1 MPSKSRHVKE
11 NRSDGH
17 ELPAFDSD
25 ALSSLTQKI
34 QNNLRKD
41 GPEKVSKPSPATLNG
56 KKVKKKKNKK
66 KEDENR
72 EPPMGSARVGAK
84 TEKKIG
90 KSQSGQKQNSSLIP
104 EFSQGKKRSRDGR
117 VKEPREQKSGENVN
131 GIKLGVRAP
140 KPASG
145 GDLNVDEDVQALG
158 GTQED
163 IDLVRNVP
171 SDSEI
176 EGEDESNGS
185 IATELQRFIRQLGV
199 DTVGKQQLANDNPAS
214 DSDDEAP
221 TLSQNAVVNGRA
233 NSDQP
238 NGPDMNVL
246 LTKTVGKGGKGTIP
260 LSFEPQSEWHA
271 VELPALPKFP
281 YEATAL
287 PKSLTDRLHEHAK
300 SLLEREN
307 KQYSAHKPSASSAH
321 QFYSTIMSTGTLSDK
336 ISALTLSVQESPV
349 HNMKALESLVGL
361 ARKRSRGQAVEVLGA
376 LKDLFGLGN
385 LLPSNRK
392 LRTFAGQP
400 AIPAVFEP
408 TNFQWTPKD
417 PLPKHLQASHLI
429 VWAYEDWLKA
439 IYFEVL
445 KIIET
450 WCNDEVVF
458 ARGKAVDY
466 LCQLLKEKPEQEA
479 NLLRLLVNKL
489 GDSDK
494 KIASKTSF
502 HILQLETTHPLMK
515 PTIITAI
522 ESDLLFR
529 PGQSLHAKYYATI
542 TLNQTVLSGT
552 EEGVARKLLDIYFS
566 LFVKLL
572 EKPESGK
579 PTDVDP
585 NKVIINRNG
594 EVQGGGAAGGKKAL
608 KKQAEKEKSTAA
620 DEELCEKM
628 ISAVLTGVNRAIPFI
643 STNDESFERH
653 IGTLFKVTHSS
664 NFNTSIQALMLIQ
677 QLTGTHQGLVDRFYR
692 TLYESLLDPRLLTSS
707 KQALYLN
714 LLFRA
719 LRSDLNLKR
728 VKAFAKRLLQVVALH
743 QPSFTCGTIY
753 LLRELESVFAN
764 LQAFIDQAPEDDDDE
779 EHFKDVDQGHSNVP
793 FTPNH
798 EAPLVNAV
806 STRGTQESRQ
816 YDGRKRDPEHSNAD
830 YSCLWELTPFLQ
842 HYHPSVS
849 LFASRL
855 LTHHPMPPKPDLSLN
870 TLIHFLDRFVYRN
883 PKTTNASRGASI
895 MQPMASGD
903 SSALLVSAYSNKGRN
918 RQPVN
923 SEAFWKQD
931 TGKVGA
937 DEVFFHRYFNALGK
951 GREKAK
957 KKKAD
962 KKRKDGEDS
971 ESEGDED
978 EIWKALV
985 DSRPE
990 LDEDSDGGIFS
1001 EDDLGSEMDV
1011 LGDAD
1016 DGPEDGE
1023 GEDLDDAQLSDSSFD
1038 LDDDDDE
1045 ALLDSDEDAPIKEGD
1060 FDPESQLSKS
1070 KKTTT
1075 SGAPEEGEKRSVKR
1089 RRLKNLPTFA
1099 SADDYAKMLDDD

>member
-1 MPSKSRHVKE
+1 MPAPLSHVE
-11 NRSDGH
+11 TAQLNGND
-17 ELPAFDSD
+17 LPAFNPN
-25 ALSSLTQKI
+25 ALSNLTHKI
-34 QNNLRKD
+34 QNDLRKD
-41 GPEKVSKPSPATLNG
+41 GQGKVTKPAPRQTKRKKENRRIENKRSISESPKVGQHGEQNG
-56 KKVKKKKNKK
+56 KSRSDQKQSPPLGPRLGKGKKTLRDGAL
-66 KEDENR
+66 KEKQEQ
-72 EPPMGSARVGAK
+72 K
-84 TEKKIG
+84 TE
-90 KSQSGQKQNSSLIP
+90 
-104 EFSQGKKRSRDGR
+104 
-117 VKEPREQKSGENVN
+117 ENVN
-131 GIKLGVRAP
+131 GTKHCVRAP
-140 KPASG
+140 KLASG
-145 GDLNVDEDVQALG
+145 GKLNLDEDVQALG
-158 GTQED
+158 GTQDD
-163 IDLVRNVP
+163 INLLWNVA

-176 EGEDESNGS
+176 EGADESGRN
-185 IATELQRFIRQLGV
+185 IAAEVQRFIRRIGV
-199 DTVGKQQLANDNPAS
+199 DKISKQQRVNDASSSNS
-214 DSDDEAP
+214 DSEGPKMSYSDKPNVKTTPD
-221 TLSQNAVVNGRA
+221 QA
-233 NSDQP
+233 NRT
-238 NGPDMNVL
+238 GMNVL
-246 LTKTVGKGGKGTIP
+246 PTRMVGKGTIP
-260 LSFEPQSEWHA
+260 LSFEPRSEWHA
-271 VELPALPKFP
+271 VELPALPGLNS
-281 YEATAL
+281 ETTSL
-287 PKSLTDRLHEHAK
+287 PKDLIARLHEHAK
-300 SLLEREN
+300 LLLEGEN
-307 KQYSAHKPSASSAH
+307 KQYSAHNPSASSAH

-376 LKDLFGLGN
+376 LKDLFGPGN
-385 LLPSNRK
+385 LLPSSRK
-392 LRTFAGQP
+392 LRAFTGQP
-400 AIPAVFEP
+400 ALPAVFGS
-408 TNFQWTPKD
+408 TDLQWTSKD
-417 PLPKHLQASHLI
+417 PLPRQLQASHLI
-429 VWAYEDWLKA
+429 MWAYEDWLKG

-445 KIIET
+445 TIIET

-466 LCQLLKEKPEQEA
+466 IFQLLKEKPEQEA

-529 PGQSLHAKYYATI
+529 PGQSLHAKYYAAI
-542 TLNQTVLSGT
+542 TLNQTVLSGK
-552 EEGVARKLLDIYFS
+552 EEAVARSLLNIYFS
-566 LFVKLL
+566 LFMDLL

-579 PTDVDP
+579 PSDIEPSTV
-585 NKVIINRNG
+585 VINRNG

-608 KKQAEKEKSTAA
+608 KKLAEKEKVTTT
-620 DEELCEKM
+620 DDQVREKLV
-628 ISAVLTGVNRAIPFI
+628 SAVLTGVNRAIPFI
-643 STNDESFERH
+643 STNDESFEKH

-677 QLTGTHQGLVDRFYR
+677 QLTGSYQGLVDRFYR

-764 LQAFIDQAPEDDDDE
+764 LQAFIDQAQEDDDNE
-779 EHFKDVDQGHSNVP
+779 EHFKDVDQGHTSVS

-798 EAPLVNAV
+798 EITPVDSV
-806 STRGTQESRQ
+806 STKATKKPRQ

-855 LTHHPMPPKPDLSLN
+855 LTHDPMPPKPDLSLN

-883 PKTTNASRGASI
+883 PKTTIVSKGASI

-923 SEAFWKQD
+923 SEAFWKQES
-931 TGKVGA
+931 GKVGA
-937 DEVFFHRYFNALGK
+937 DEVFFHKYFNALGQGK
-951 GREKAK
+951 EKVR

-962 KKRKDGEDS
+962 KKRRDGEDS

-990 LDEDSDGGIFS
+990 LDEGSDGGVFG
-1001 EDDLGSEMDV
+1001 EDDSESEMEV
-1011 LGDAD
+1011 LGDED
-1016 DGPEDGE
+1016 EGLGDGE
-1023 GEDLDDAQLSDSSFD
+1023 GEDLDDVQLSDGSFD
-1038 LDDDDDE
+1038 LDDDDKE
-1045 ALLDSDEDAPIKEGD
+1045 ALLDSDEDAPLEGGD
-1060 FDPESQLSKS
+1060 LEDKLQLSKS
-1070 KKTTT
+1070 KRPTTPEAHEGR
-1075 SGAPEEGEKRSVKR
+1075 GAKR

-1099 SADDYAKMLDDD
+1099 SADDYAKMLDEDETEHD